1 MQLMCFFYQ
10 VLVIVTVN
18 VCKIFGIGSLAV
30 YAVENDVVLYWV
42 FDVLHFKLS
51 FTDVLTSS
59 SNIIARSMTAARLV
73 SLFKMALCSLFS
85 LYGSLNSLETEKLQE
100 SCPILIKSLQ
110 KISKYR
116 TKLGSL

>member
-73 SLFKMALCSLFS
+73 SLFKMALCSLFFS
-85 LYGSLNSLETEKLQE
+85 LWQFKQFGNGKIARVLPNSDQIVAENK
-100 SCPILIKSLQ
+100 
-110 KISKYR
+110 
-116 TKLGSL
+116 